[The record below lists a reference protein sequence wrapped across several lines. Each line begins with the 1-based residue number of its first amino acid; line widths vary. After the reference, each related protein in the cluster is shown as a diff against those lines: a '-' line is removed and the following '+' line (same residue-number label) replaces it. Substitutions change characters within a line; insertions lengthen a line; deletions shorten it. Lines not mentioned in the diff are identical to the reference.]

1 MAEVGR
7 DSLIEELINISS
19 KKLAKGFSQALA
31 DLGEARGKWKS
42 PWGQRYWRQPLLG
55 AHFTVITIVLAS
67 VIL

>member
-1 MAEVGR
+1 MSHFPSSRIETAASKELES
-7 DSLIEELINISS
+7 DS
-19 KKLAKGFSQALA
+19 LA

-55 AHFTVITIVLAS
+55 AHSTVITIVLAS